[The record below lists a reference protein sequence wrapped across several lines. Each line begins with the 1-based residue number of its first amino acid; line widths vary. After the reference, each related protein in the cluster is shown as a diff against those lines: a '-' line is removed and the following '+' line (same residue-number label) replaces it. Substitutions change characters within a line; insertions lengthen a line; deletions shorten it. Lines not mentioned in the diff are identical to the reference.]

1 MGTGAGNSPL
11 FPGDVEKLER
21 YGVSRPTFDL
31 AEGRCKEDNCCNKH
45 IICFTINMI
54 YTFSIY
60 YINLIDRINT
70 TKALLI
76 DLHGV
81 DNLRGFAAILTE

>member
-1 MGTGAGNSPL
+1 
-11 FPGDVEKLER
+11 
-21 YGVSRPTFDL
+21 
-31 AEGRCKEDNCCNKH
+31 
-45 IICFTINMI
+45 MI